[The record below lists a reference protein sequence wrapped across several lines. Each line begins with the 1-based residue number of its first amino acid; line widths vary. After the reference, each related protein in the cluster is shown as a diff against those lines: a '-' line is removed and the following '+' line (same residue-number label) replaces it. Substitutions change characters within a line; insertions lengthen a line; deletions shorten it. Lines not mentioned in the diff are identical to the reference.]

1 MSADILL
8 QEVFAARKRIARVI
22 RPTPLQPCGYLSK
35 QLGVP
40 VRLKLENLQETGSFK
55 VRGAANALLNLT
67 PDRKSAG
74 VLAFS
79 TGNHGR
85 AVAWMARQM
94 GISCTVCLSRR
105 VPAYRV
111 AVMKQ
116 FGARVVQEG
125 DSQDAAYEK
134 ALSLEK
140 KEGLTMIKPFD
151 DPLII
156 AGQGTIG
163 LEILDQAPDIDT
175 LVVPVSGGGLA
186 AGIARVMKAANPDIF
201 VVGVSMEAAPAM
213 FHSLQ
218 AGHPKEI
225 VEKDSLADALLGGI
239 GMDNRFTFPMVQH
252 YVDVIE
258 LVTEDQIADGIRF
271 AFEHLGFLVEGAAAV
286 TLAWLL
292 KQTSVPDGQKSVPG
306 AKKIVG
312 ILSGGNVDPNL
323 VYDILARHK
332 IHRTN
337 VL

>member
-1 MSADILL
+1 MKTDILL
-8 QEVFAARKRIARVI
+8 QDVFAAKKRIARII
-22 RPTPLQPCGYLSK
+22 RSTPLHACPALSDRVGAAV
-35 QLGVP
+35 L
-40 VRLKLENLQETGSFK
+40 LKLENLQKTGSFK
-55 VRGAANALLNLT
+55 LRGAANALLHLT
-67 PDRKSAG
+67 PDRKACG

-85 AVAWMARQM
+85 AVAWMAQQM
-94 GISCTVCLSRR
+94 GIPCTICLSRR
-105 VPAYRV
+105 VPDYRV

-134 ALSLEK
+134 AMFLEK
-140 KEGLTMIKPFD
+140 DEGLTMIKPFD

-163 LEILDQAPDIDT
+163 LEILEQAPDIDT

-186 AGIARVMKAANPDIF
+186 AGIARVLKAANPDIF

-213 FHSLQ
+213 FHSIQ
-218 AGHPKEI
+218 TGHPKEI
-225 VEKDSLADALLGGI
+225 EEKDSLADALLGGI
-239 GMDNRFTFPMVQH
+239 GMDNRFTFPMVQK

-292 KQTSVPDGQKSVPG
+292 KQTSVPGDGKPVPG
-306 AKKIVG
+306 VKKIVG

-323 VYDILARHK
+323 VYDILTRHK
-332 IHRTN
+332 THRAN
-337 VL
+337 SL